1 MRNKT
6 ANAFIS
12 LADWNDVVNDTL
24 LPQYGYQWRS
34 SFTSGGVLDAYRI
47 AGNSFI
53 LGSIDDNITLYNDY
67 RDTRSNY
74 MFYSSTGHDSNWRVA
89 TNFTNSY
96 STFSATGVNRDARLV
111 MSLATGTITTLSSS
125 IYLIYAEM
133 TIPSVTS
140 QVKGYMQI
148 RRNGVNVADISNS
161 GVNISAQSVSL
172 QGHYLSIYSG
182 ANYTLRWRTEG
193 SAPHGNVQIRF
204 GYSEF
209 IGNKNK
215 CGATS

>member
-6 ANAFIS
+6 ANAFIT
-12 LADWNDVVNDTL
+12 LADWNDVVDDTL
-24 LPQYGYQWRS
+24 FPQYKYEWRS

-47 AGNSFI
+47 SGNSFI

-74 MFYSSTGHDSNWRVA
+74 MFYTSTGHNSDWRVA

-96 STFSATGVNRDARLV
+96 NNFAATGANRDGRLV
-111 MSLATGTITTLSSS
+111 MSKSTGTITTLSSS

-140 QVKGYMQI
+140 QVRGYMQI
-148 RRNGVNVADISNS
+148 RQNGTNVADISSS
-161 GVNISAQSVSL
+161 GVNISTQSMSL
-172 QGHYLSIYSG
+172 QGQYLSIYRG

-193 SAPHGNVQIRF
+193 SSPHGAVQIRF
-204 GYSEF
+204 GYAEF
-209 IGNKNK
+209 IGNKNN
-215 CGATS
+215 CGAAT